1 MKPPLTHDS
10 TYQPTSNSP
19 QLHAAQALVSEV
31 STPQESQQAL
41 ETRRASELL
50 RHPLVHDLVLTEKVR
65 RRLTGERHNIFEALG
80 VAHKENYHSRFIGY
94 LLNPSSEHD
103 QGDVFLRSLLTWA
116 ALQMDLSSAVR
127 ESISGYLGRASHQ
140 AKAKITTE
148 QDAGKYGRVDLVIEL
163 PDGTTIAIENKVYA
177 GEQDRQLSR
186 YGEWLRSRPGRA
198 AEQAALIFLTPDGR
212 AGTTAE
218 ARDIVVCMSYADL
231 ADVLERGAA
240 ACPATAIPLIQSVSQ
255 YTHLCRSIAKGST
268 PVTKPNPEIQGLLD
282 NPTQLEAA
290 FMLAEQ
296 LDDKK
301 KAILRD
307 FALNVVELLNKRLQ
321 EASLFQK
328 PWVAGLE
335 ADNGLLF
342 GIGIDGAFG
351 DHSKCVAEAW
361 NGTLIGGWRKAYKN
375 QGGANDALRVEMT
388 QKLAGKSDPWWLCWT
403 NLSGPAREVG
413 SAVAGSTEGLL
424 FLHEDNRDPT
434 HPNAQHL
441 AQELWTFF
449 APFQERMSALCC
461 PSDDALP
468 NG

>member
-1 MKPPLTHDS
+1 MIPPLNPDLAAITGA
-10 TYQPTSNSP
+10 
-19 QLHAAQALVSEV
+19 QLHPVRDILNEVIALQGRQKAQ
-31 STPQESQQAL
+31 
-41 ETRRASELL
+41 ETRRARELL
-50 RHPLVHDLVLTEKVR
+50 QHPLVHDLVLTEKVR

-94 LLNPSSEHD
+94 LFNPSSEHD
-103 QGDVFLRSLLTWA
+103 QGDAFLRGLLKWA
-116 ALQMDLSSAVR
+116 ALQIDLSSAVR
-127 ESISGYLGRASHQ
+127 ESISAYLSRASHR
-140 AKAKITTE
+140 ANAKITTE
-148 QDAGKYGRVDLVIEL
+148 QDAGEYGRVDLVIEL

-186 YGEWLRSRPGRA
+186 YWQWLRSRPGRA

-212 AGTTAE
+212 AGTTAA

-231 ADVLERGAA
+231 ANVLEQGAA
-240 ACPATAIPLIQSVSQ
+240 ACPATALPLIQSVSQ
-255 YTHLCRSIAKGST
+255 YTHLCRSIAIGSA
-268 PVTKPNPEIQGLLD
+268 PVTKPNPEIQELLES
-282 NPTQLEAA
+282 PAQLEAA

-296 LDDKK
+296 LEEKK
-301 KAILRD
+301 KAIPRD
-307 FALNVVELLNKRLQ
+307 FALHVVELLNQRLQ
-321 EASLFQK
+321 AASLYQK
-328 PWVAGLE
+328 PWVARLE

-361 NGTLIGGWRKAYKN
+361 NGTLIGGWRKAYEN
-375 QGGANDALRVEMT
+375 QGFADDALRVEMT
-388 QKLAGKSDPWWLCWT
+388 QKLAGKSDSWWLCWT
-403 NLSGPAREVG
+403 SLSGPAREAG

-434 HPNAQHL
+434 HPNAQRL

-449 APFQERMSALCC
+449 APFQERMSALYC